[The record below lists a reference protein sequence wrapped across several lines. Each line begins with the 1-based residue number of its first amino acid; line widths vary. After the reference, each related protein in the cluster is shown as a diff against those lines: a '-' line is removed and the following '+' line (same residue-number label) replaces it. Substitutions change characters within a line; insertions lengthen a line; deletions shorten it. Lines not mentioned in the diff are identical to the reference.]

1 VSPQVVIDGDGLGL
15 QQFAMRQQYPQLL
28 WHSSMVQDIR
38 RKITDLSKLKP
49 VMETMVSRCYGV
61 KMPKCPIVDEFFNVR
76 APVSPAKPARSARRV
91 MPL

>member
-38 RKITDLSKLKP
+38 RKITDLRKLKP
-49 VMETMVSRCYGV
+49 VMKTMASRCDGG
-61 KMPKCPIVDEFFNVR
+61 KMPKCPIVDELFNVR
-76 APVSPAKPARSARRV
+76 APVGPA
-91 MPL
+91 